1 MTFQELNIMP
11 AILRSL
17 RDENYSRPTPIQ
29 AQAIPP
35 IIAGRDLL
43 GIAQTGTGKTAAFAV
58 PILQNLA
65 KASLSDS
72 AGDVRGSLGER
83 SRDMDVTRGR
93 TSGVA
98 GGHVRA
104 LILTPTRELALQIF
118 DNLCVYGSN
127 MRLRIGVIFG
137 GVSQRPQEQVLAR
150 GVDVLVATPGRLKDL
165 MNQGLVHLDGVEILT
180 LDEADRML
188 DMGFAHDVKY
198 IIAKTPKERQTLF
211 FSATMPK
218 EIVQL
223 TRSIL
228 RDPVRVSITPDSP
241 TVDKISQ
248 TLYMV
253 NKKSKFGLLEHL
265 LAGGTVSASAGMDV
279 SALSSVLVF
288 TRTKHGADRVVRDLN
303 RRGVSA
309 QAIHG
314 NKSQNARQLALSNF
328 KDRKIRV
335 LVATDIAARGIDIDE
350 LSHVINYDLPEV
362 PESYVHR
369 IGRTGRAGHEG
380 VAISFCDVEETKALR
395 DIERLCGRSI
405 PRIENHPFVPGS
417 EPVATANTNSASNDG
432 VSRYDS
438 NRGGN
443 NRGNNTNRGSNYRDG
458 ANRGG
463 NYRGGNYRSNSIN
476 RSDDNRSGASR
487 YASTSSNGAN
497 QDNSNRGGTSR
508 NASTNGTGANQ
519 DNSNRG
525 GASTN
530 ASTSSNGTRRFGR
543 PAMKNRDRDERSTTN
558 GRVEFGQ
565 RNERG
570 TSAANGRGE
579 RTTTKTRS
587 EFGERRSPSTPTNN
601 SRNTQ
606 NRRRQPIAIGV
617 NRPMERV

>member
-72 AGDVRGSLGER
+72 TGDVRGRLDER
-83 SRDMDVTRGR
+83 GRDTDATRGR
-93 TSGVA
+93 KSGVA

-265 LAGGTVSASAGMDV
+265 LAGGTVSASAGIDV

-405 PRIENHPFVPGS
+405 PRIENHPFVPGN
-417 EPVATANTNSASNDG
+417 EPVATGNTNHTTSDAA
-432 VSRYDS
+432 SRYGS

-443 NRGNNTNRGSNYRDG
+443 NRGNSVNS
-458 ANRGG
+458 GG
-463 NYRGGNYRSNSIN
+463 NNS
-476 RSDDNRSGASR
+476 NRSGASR
-487 YASTSSNGAN
+487 YASTSSNSIN
-497 QDNSNRGGTSR
+497 QSDANRGGASR
-508 NASTNGTGANQ
+508 NASTSSNGTNQ

-525 GASTN
+525 GASRN
-530 ASTSSNGTRRFGR
+530 ASTSGTGARRFGR
-543 PAMKNRDRDERSTTN
+543 PAMKNRDCDERSTTN
-558 GRVEFGQ
+558 GRGEFGQ
-565 RNERG
+565 RNERSA
-570 TSAANGRGE
+570 SAANGRGE
-579 RTTTKTRS
+579 RTTTKARS
-587 EFGERRSPSTPTNN
+587 EFSERRSTSTPASN